1 MKRRAFLSLTG
12 AALSAPLLP
21 VPAGAMAVPAPSAG
35 HMALAS
41 HLARYNPQVTAA
53 GIARVLNVP
62 ASTATQVMGEMT
74 RQGVIRHAGVS
85 GVKEVM
91 RSVAERVL
99 AVEDESGLED
109 AVDGDEEDGAEE
121 E

>member
-1 MKRRAFLSLTG
+1 MKRRDFLTITG
-12 AALSAPLLP
+12 AALSAPFL
-21 VPAGAMAVPAPSAG
+21 PAPTALARTAPAAG

-53 GIARVLNVP
+53 GIARVLKVP
-62 ASTATQVMGEMT
+62 ASTATQIMGEMT
-74 RQGVIRHAGVS
+74 RQGVIQQAGFS
-85 GVKEVM
+85 GVREAV

-99 AVEDESGLED
+99 AVEDEDFE
-109 AVDGDEEDGAEE
+109 VDEEGGAEE

>member
-1 MKRRAFLSLTG
+1 MKRRDFLTITG
-12 AALSAPLLP
+12 AALSAPFL
-21 VPAGAMAVPAPSAG
+21 PAPTALARTAPAAG

-53 GIARVLNVP
+53 GIARVLKVP
-62 ASTATQVMGEMT
+62 ASTATQIMGEMT
-74 RQGVIRHAGVS
+74 RQGVIQQAGFS
-85 GVKEVM
+85 GVREAV

-99 AVEDESGLED
+99 ALEEDVLDEDFEVE
-109 AVDGDEEDGAEE
+109 EEDGAEE

>member
-21 VPAGAMAVPAPSAG
+21 IPAAAMSAPAPSAG

-53 GIARVLNVP
+53 GIARVLKVP
-62 ASTATQVMGEMT
+62 TSTATQIMGEMT
-74 RQGVIRHAGVS
+74 RQGVIRQAGVS
-85 GVKEVM
+85 GVKEAV

-99 AVEDESGLED
+99 AVEDEGGLED
-109 AVDGDEEDGAEE
+109 AVEGDQEDGAEE